1 MAQTVKNGD
10 TVKVHYTGRFED
22 GVVFDSSEGRD
33 PLEFTVGAG
42 MLIRGFEDALI
53 GMAPGEKKT
62 VRVEPQDAYGDY
74 DDNLVLT
81 MPLDR
86 VPEDITPEVGMELQ
100 LISQSGQKLPV
111 VVKEVQEEAI
121 ILDANHPLA
130 GKVLVFDIELLEI
143 A

>member
-1 MAQTVKNGD
+1 VAQTVKNGD

-33 PLEFTVGAG
+33 PLEFKVGDG
-42 MLIRGFEDALI
+42 MLIWGFEDALL
-53 GMAPGEKKT
+53 GMAPGERKT
-62 VRVEPQDAYGDY
+62 IRVEPQDAYGEY
-74 DDNLVLT
+74 DENLVLT
-81 MPLDR
+81 MPMDR
-86 VPEDITPEVGMELQ
+86 VPEDITPEIGMELQ

-111 VVKEVQEEAI
+111 TVKEIQKEAI

-143 A
+143 I

>member
-1 MAQTVKNGD
+1 MAQTVKSGD
-10 TVKVHYTGRFED
+10 TVKVNYVGSFDD
-22 GVVFDSSEGRD
+22 GVVFDSSEGKE
-33 PLEFTVGAG
+33 PLEFTVGEG
-42 MLIRGFEDALI
+42 MLIPGFENALV
-53 GMAPGEKKT
+53 GMEPGEKKT

-74 DDNLVLT
+74 DENLVLT

-86 VPEDITPEVGMELQ
+86 VPEDINPEVGMELQ

-111 VVKEVQEEAI
+111 VVKDVQKEAI

-143 A
+143 S

>member
-62 VRVEPQDAYGDY
+62 VRVGPQDAYGDY

>member
-86 VPEDITPEVGMELQ
+86 VPEDITPEIGMELQ

>member
-53 GMAPGEKKT
+53 GMSPGEKKT

-86 VPEDITPEVGMELQ
+86 VPEDITPEIGMELQ

>member
-1 MAQTVKNGD
+1 MAQTVKSGD
-10 TVKVHYTGRFED
+10 TVKVNYVGRFDD
-22 GVVFDSSEGRD
+22 GVVFDSSEGKE
-33 PLEFTVGAG
+33 PLEFTVGEG
-42 MLIRGFEDALI
+42 MLIPGFENALV
-53 GMAPGEKKT
+53 GMEPGEKKT

-74 DDNLVLT
+74 DENLVLT

-86 VPEDITPEVGMELQ
+86 VPEDINPEVGMELQ

-111 VVKEVQEEAI
+111 VVKDVQKEAI

-143 A
+143 S

>member
-86 VPEDITPEVGMELQ
+86 VPEDITPKIGMELQ

>member
-86 VPEDITPEVGMELQ
+86 VPDDITPEVGMELQ

>member
-1 MAQTVKNGD
+1 MAQSVKSGD
-10 TVKVHYTGRFED
+10 TVKVNYIGRFED
-22 GVVFDSSEGRD
+22 GVVFDSSEGRE
-33 PLEFTVGAG
+33 PLEFTVGEG
-42 MLIRGFEDALI
+42 MLIPGFEEALI

-74 DDNLVLT
+74 DENLVLT

-86 VPEDITPEVGMELQ
+86 VPEDINPEVGMELQ

-143 A
+143 S